1 MWHQESS
8 QATMAPTIKEKMA
21 PESFCR
27 GVSLSFLSTTFFP
40 ISMRKKTTN
49 PAIQMN
55 DNIPNNIVY
64 KPFTSKKPKRYANHT
79 TNSP

>member
-1 MWHQESS
+1 
-8 QATMAPTIKEKMA
+8 MAPTIKEKMA

-55 DNIPNNIVY
+55 DNIPNNIAY
-64 KPFTSKKPKRYANHT
+64 KHSIRYYTSKNPKRYANHT